1 MSNSRTVWLIE
12 QASRPAALPR
22 YLAEDADEVL
32 HWTGDRDA
40 ALRFTARHLAERF
53 VRHRVAEAVV
63 LADHVEDALT
73 GWAAAN
79 IELRHRRDELDAF
92 KARQAAPALPRAA

>member
-1 MSNSRTVWLIE
+1 MSNTRTVWLIE
-12 QASRPAALPR
+12 RASSPAALPR
-22 YLAEDADEVL
+22 YLAEDAEEVL
-32 HWTGDRDA
+32 YWTGDRDA

-63 LADHVEDALT
+63 LADHVENAPT

-92 KARQAAPALPRAA
+92 KARQAAPVFAYAA